1 MLTELSLLVLAET
14 VTIMTADRI
23 APPATP
29 SPQIETIAVR
39 ISSPQGV
46 LWQGNLRVGANQG
59 ASYSQNLSQAA
70 PDQCPSGSP
79 YDRSERSSISF
90 NLYVQNYGNA
100 TPSYRFDASW
110 ARPVLSAD
118 CGKSGTRTV
127 QISQA
132 VVLQP
137 GQTTMTEG
145 DAGLRVELTRGR

>member
-1 MLTELSLLVLAET
+1 MLSELTLLVLAET

-29 SPQIETIAVR
+29 SPQIETVAVR
-39 ISSPQGV
+39 ISSAQGV
-46 LWQGNLRVGANQG
+46 LWQGTLRVGAHQG
-59 ASYSQNLSQAA
+59 ASYSQNLSQAS
-70 PDQCPSGSP
+70 PDQCPPGSP

-118 CGKSGTRTV
+118 CGESGTRTV
-127 QISQA
+127 QVSQA

-137 GQTTMTEG
+137 GQTTVTDG